1 MTIAETAACLAARDD
16 FILSSHEGPDA
27 DGLGAEFA
35 LATALASLGKRVRVV
50 NADRHSD
57 AYRFMDPSGI
67 ISWLSDARLDDE
79 EIARSTVVLVDTS
92 DIMYTGEI
100 AEKIIAKAHDLVI
113 IDHHEIKEASTA
125 ALCSLPALSSTCEI
139 TFRILVELGYAMG
152 RDVATALF
160 AGMVYDTGSFA
171 YSKTTAGTFEAALE
185 LVRKGADPSMIHR
198 ALYESSSVSV
208 LLLRKE
214 VMSSLELYQSSCIA
228 VQTLTKNMLAETG
241 SLYEDAE
248 GFINI
253 PLQAAAVEVSVFLK
267 ENEEGTIRCS
277 LRSKGRVN
285 VAQIAQTFGG
295 GGHKSAAGF
304 KSPYPLATIKAKVL
318 ELVVSALPE
327 PRD

>member
-1 MTIAETAACLAARDD
+1 MTIAETAAYLAARDN
-16 FILSSHEGPDA
+16 FILTSHEGPDA

-35 LATALASLGKRVRVV
+35 LATSLAALGKRVRVV

-57 AYRFMDPSGI
+57 AYRFMDPTGLI
-67 ISWLSDARLDDE
+67 GWLSGVRLDDE
-79 EIARSTVVLVDTS
+79 EIGRSTVVLVDTS
-92 DIMYTGEI
+92 DMMYTGEV
-100 AEKIIAKAHDLVI
+100 AERIIAKAHDLVI
-113 IDHHEIKEASTA
+113 IDHHEIKEISTV
-125 ALCSLPALSSTCEI
+125 ALCSLPAYSSTCEI
-139 TFRILVELGYAMG
+139 TFRILVELGCAME

-185 LVRKGADPSMIHR
+185 LVRRGADPSKIHG

-214 VMSSLELYQSSCIA
+214 VLSSLELYQSNRIA
-228 VQTLTKNMLAETG
+228 VQTLTKSMLVSTG

-277 LRSKGRVN
+277 LRSKGTVN

-327 PRD
+327 PRS